1 MNGVKKILIAAL
13 VVLLALMFINSLANG
28 VWGVLEFI
36 VSALVIIGIVY
47 LIKNAS
53 FGAKRTVYN
62 AKNAAFSAK
71 DDIISSKYAIER
83 MIASS
88 ENQKR
93 ILEELTAFIKVYSP
107 YTKIYVLQGNP
118 SCVYVKNQSS
128 EYVYDVVQHGFSK
141 PRDISVYMVLFQKL
155 AVIFDGQIS
164 VATDSISY
172 DDRIISITMEPRSL
186 VRAREA
192 QQKKAEQDYRKNAW
206 F

>member
-1 MNGVKKILIAAL
+1 MNGVKKILVAAL

-36 VSALVIIGIVY
+36 VSALVIIAIVF
-47 LIKNAS
+47 LIKNAA
-53 FGAKRTVYN
+53 FGAKRTVYDV
-62 AKNAAFSAK
+62 KNAAFNAK
-71 DDIISSKYAIER
+71 DDIISSKHAIEH
-83 MIASS
+83 MIASN

-93 ILEELTAFIKVYSP
+93 ILEELTAFINTYSP
-107 YTKIYVLQGNP
+107 YTKIYVSQANP

-141 PRDISVYMVLFQKL
+141 PYTVSVYMVLFQKL

-164 VATDSISY
+164 VARDSCRDENLIT
-172 DDRIISITMEPRSL
+172 SITMEPRSL

-192 QQKKAEQDYRKNAW
+192 QQRKAEQEYRKNAW

>member
-1 MNGVKKILIAAL
+1 MNGVKKILVAAL

-36 VSALVIIGIVY
+36 VSALVIIGIVF
-47 LIKNAS
+47 LIKNAA
-53 FGAKRTVYN
+53 FGAKRTVYDV
-62 AKNAAFSAK
+62 KNAALNAK
-71 DDIISSKYAIER
+71 DDIISSKHAIEH
-83 MIASS
+83 MIASN

-93 ILEELTAFIKVYSP
+93 ILEELTAFINTYSP
-107 YTKIYVLQGNP
+107 YTTIYVSQANP

-141 PRDISVYMVLFQKL
+141 PYTVSVYMVLFQKL

-164 VATDSISY
+164 VARDSCRDENLIT
-172 DDRIISITMEPRSL
+172 SITMEPRSL
-186 VRAREA
+186 VRTREA
-192 QQKKAEQDYRKNAW
+192 QQRKAAQEYRKNAW